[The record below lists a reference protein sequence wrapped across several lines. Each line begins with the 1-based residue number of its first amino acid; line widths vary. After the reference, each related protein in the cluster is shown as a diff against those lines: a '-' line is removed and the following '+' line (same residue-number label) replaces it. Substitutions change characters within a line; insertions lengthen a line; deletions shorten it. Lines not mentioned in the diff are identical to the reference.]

1 MTTLLYVLSLMGGFA
16 LYGLVCSW
24 LYRKYGWN
32 DAPTG

>member
-1 MTTLLYVLSLMGGFA
+1 MTTLFILSLTGGFV

-32 DAPTG
+32 DAPNS